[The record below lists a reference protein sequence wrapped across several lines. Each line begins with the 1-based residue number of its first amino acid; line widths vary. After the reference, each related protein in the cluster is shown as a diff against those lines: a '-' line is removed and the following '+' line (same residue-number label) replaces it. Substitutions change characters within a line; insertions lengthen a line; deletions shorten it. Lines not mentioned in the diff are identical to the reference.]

1 MAKFLIK
8 ARYTSPGGIQGLV
21 SDGGT
26 VRAKAI
32 GELITGAGATM
43 EAHYFAF
50 GDIDAYTI
58 VEAPDNA
65 TVAAISLAVASTGL
79 ATLEV
84 VTLLTPTEV
93 DAAVKK
99 LPSYD
104 APGPN
109 A

>member
-8 ARYTSPGGIQGLV
+8 ARYTSPGGIQGLID
-21 SDGGT
+21 DGGT
-26 VRAKAI
+26 VRTKAI
-32 GELITGAGATM
+32 NDLITGAGATM

-50 GDIDAYTI
+50 GDIDAFT
-58 VEAPDNA
+58 VVDAPDNA

-84 VTLLTPTEV
+84 VTLLTPAEI
-93 DAAVKK
+93 DSAARKS
-99 LPSYD
+99 PRYD